1 MAPHILELISSYN
14 KILGEHLG
22 NYRDGS
28 VAYFPPCTQNRT
40 INLTGNKLS
49 KEIITEVQILK
60 RKMFPRLTYKFP
72 F

>member
-1 MAPHILELISSYN
+1 MAPHILELISCY

-40 INLTGNKLS
+40 INLTGNKHS
-49 KEIITEVQILK
+49 NEIITEVQILK
-60 RKMFPRLTYKFP
+60 HKMFPHD
-72 F
+72 